1 MMIRVKAPHPI
12 AVPSVLFLA
21 VLLLSFAV
29 STRAQQVAPATPPPP
44 PATSG
49 DAPAQNPQQAPA
61 KPATPQATTPPITST
76 TGLVHLV
83 ATVMDRRREF
93 VTDLDQTDFRVL
105 EDGTPQEIR
114 YFGRDTDLPLR
125 IGILL
130 DTSNSIRPRL
140 EFEKEAANDFL
151 QHVIRRNKDQAFL
164 MTFDNEPEVIQD
176 FTGDLSLLTDAI
188 RKQRAGG
195 GTALD
200 DAIYRAAE
208 KLSNPPLPK
217 GPNPEVRRVL
227 VVISD
232 GDDNLSD
239 HALSESVE
247 AAIRAEAAIYCVST
261 NTDWLAIDGDKP
273 RKMHVEGGDKVLE
286 EFADQSGGRVFY
298 PYKVD
303 DLAQSFVD
311 IGTELR
317 SQYFIAYSP
326 SNPQS
331 TGKYRKIEVQTDRKG
346 LNVRTR
352 KGYYATSPTAP
363 PSGKY
368 AGNIPAVFVQ
378 SNQDCAVGLVVVHC
392 AARSVLRRGPLAVSQ
407 SWTAATKTFVYL
419 NGA

>member
-1 MMIRVKAPHPI
+1 MITHVKTQRTI
-12 AVPSVLFLA
+12 GSPSMLLLPVLFIF
-21 VLLLSFAV
+21 FAGA
-29 STRAQQVAPATPPPP
+29 TRAQQTPSQATPPPPP
-44 PATSG
+44 PATSS
-49 DAPAQNPQQAPA
+49 DAPAQNPEQNPT
-61 KPATPQATTPPITST
+61 KPAGAQAATPPIVST

-93 VTDLDQTDFRVL
+93 VTDLDQTDFKVL
-105 EDGTPQEIR
+105 EDGAPQQIR

-151 QHVIRRNKDQAFL
+151 QHVIRRNKDLAFL

-176 FTGDLSLLTDAI
+176 YTGDLALLSDAI

-208 KLSNPPLPK
+208 KLSNPPLPQ

-331 TGKYRKIEVQTDRKG
+331 TGKYRKIDVQTDRKG

-352 KGYYATSPTAP
+352 KGYYATSPTVP
-363 PSGKY
+363 PPPGK
-368 AGNIPAVFVQ
+368 
-378 SNQDCAVGLVVVHC
+378 
-392 AARSVLRRGPLAVSQ
+392 
-407 SWTAATKTFVYL
+407 
-419 NGA
+419 

>member
-1 MMIRVKAPHPI
+1 MMIRVRTLRTIAAP
-12 AVPSVLFLA
+12 STLFLA
-21 VLLLSFAV
+21 ALFLTFAV
-29 STRAQQVAPATPPPP
+29 TTRAQQTPAPPP

-49 DAPAQNPQQAPA
+49 EAPAQNPEQTPA
-61 KPATPQATTPPITST
+61 KPAAPQATTPAITST

-93 VTDLDQTDFRVL
+93 VTDLEQSDFKVL
-105 EDGTPQEIR
+105 EDGTQQEIR

-239 HALSESVE
+239 HALSEAVE

-273 RKMHVEGGDKVLE
+273 RKMHIEGGDKVLE

-352 KGYYATSPTAP
+352 KGYYATTPTVP
-363 PSGKY
+363 PAGK
-368 AGNIPAVFVQ
+368 
-378 SNQDCAVGLVVVHC
+378 
-392 AARSVLRRGPLAVSQ
+392 
-407 SWTAATKTFVYL
+407 
-419 NGA
+419 

>member
-1 MMIRVKAPHPI
+1 MMTRVRTLRTI
-12 AVPSVLFLA
+12 AVPSVSFLA
-21 VLLLSFAV
+21 VLCLIFAGPAL
-29 STRAQQVAPATPPPP
+29 AQQTPAPPPP
-44 PATSG
+44 PATSS
-49 DAPAQNPQQAPA
+49 DAPTQKQEQSPA
-61 KPATPQATTPPITST
+61 KSAAPQATTPPITST

-83 ATVMDRRREF
+83 ATVMDRRHEF
-93 VTDLDQTDFRVL
+93 VTDLDQADFKVL
-105 EDGTPQEIR
+105 EDGAPQEIR

-151 QHVIRRNKDQAFL
+151 EHVIRRNKDQAFL

-176 FTGDLSLLTDAI
+176 FTGDLALLSDAI

-261 NTDWLAIDGDKP
+261 NTDWLAISGDKP
-273 RKMHVEGGDKVLE
+273 RKMHIEGGDKVLE

-352 KGYYATSPTAP
+352 KGYYATSPTVP
-363 PSGKY
+363 PSGK
-368 AGNIPAVFVQ
+368 
-378 SNQDCAVGLVVVHC
+378 
-392 AARSVLRRGPLAVSQ
+392 
-407 SWTAATKTFVYL
+407 
-419 NGA
+419 

>member
-1 MMIRVKAPHPI
+1 MIIRVKT
-12 AVPSVLFLA
+12 SRTLA
-21 VLLLSFAV
+21 ALSTCSLALLLISAGPA
-29 STRAQQVAPATPPPP
+29 RAQQIPAPPPPPP
-44 PATSG
+44 PATAG
-49 DAPAQNPQQAPA
+49 DVPAQNPAQNQEQSPA
-61 KPATPQATTPPITST
+61 KPGAPQAATPPIVST

-83 ATVMDRRREF
+83 ATVMDHRHEF
-93 VTDLDQTDFRVL
+93 VTDLDEKDFKVL
-105 EDGTPQEIR
+105 EDGAPQQIR

-151 QHVIRRNKDQAFL
+151 EHVIRRNKDQAFL

-176 FTGDLSLLTDAI
+176 YTGDLALLTDAI

-200 DAIYRAAE
+200 DAIYRASE

-247 AAIRAEAAIYCVST
+247 AAIRAEAAIYCIST

-326 SNPQS
+326 SNSQS

-352 KGYYATSPTAP
+352 KGYYATSATP
-363 PSGKY
+363 PPAGK
-368 AGNIPAVFVQ
+368 
-378 SNQDCAVGLVVVHC
+378 
-392 AARSVLRRGPLAVSQ
+392 
-407 SWTAATKTFVYL
+407 
-419 NGA
+419 

>member
-1 MMIRVKAPHPI
+1 MMIRVRTLRTI
-12 AVPSVLFLA
+12 AVHFVLFLA
-21 VLLLSFAV
+21 ALFLILAV
-29 STRAQQVAPATPPPP
+29 STRAQQTAPPPPPPP

-49 DAPAQNPQQAPA
+49 DAPAQNPEQTPA
-61 KPATPQATTPPITST
+61 KPAAPRATTPPITST

-93 VTDLDQTDFRVL
+93 VTDLDQSDFKVL

-176 FTGDLSLLTDAI
+176 FTGDLSLLSDAI

-273 RKMHVEGGDKVLE
+273 HKMHIEGGDKVLE

-352 KGYYATSPTAP
+352 KGYYATSPTVP
-363 PSGKY
+363 PSGK
-368 AGNIPAVFVQ
+368 
-378 SNQDCAVGLVVVHC
+378 
-392 AARSVLRRGPLAVSQ
+392 
-407 SWTAATKTFVYL
+407 
-419 NGA
+419 

>member
-1 MMIRVKAPHPI
+1 MMIRVRALRTIP
-12 AVPSVLFLA
+12 VPSTLFLA
-21 VLLLSFAV
+21 ALFLTFAV
-29 STRAQQVAPATPPPP
+29 ITRAQQTPAPPP

-49 DAPAQNPQQAPA
+49 DVPAQSPEQSPA
-61 KPATPQATTPPITST
+61 KPATPQATTPAITST

-83 ATVMDRRREF
+83 ATVMDRRHEF
-93 VTDLDQTDFRVL
+93 VTDLDQSDFRVL

-239 HALSESVE
+239 HALSEAVE

-273 RKMHVEGGDKVLE
+273 HKMHIEGGDKVLE

-326 SNPQS
+326 LNPQS

-352 KGYYATSPTAP
+352 KGYYATTPTAS
-363 PSGKY
+363 PSGK
-368 AGNIPAVFVQ
+368 
-378 SNQDCAVGLVVVHC
+378 
-392 AARSVLRRGPLAVSQ
+392 
-407 SWTAATKTFVYL
+407 
-419 NGA
+419 